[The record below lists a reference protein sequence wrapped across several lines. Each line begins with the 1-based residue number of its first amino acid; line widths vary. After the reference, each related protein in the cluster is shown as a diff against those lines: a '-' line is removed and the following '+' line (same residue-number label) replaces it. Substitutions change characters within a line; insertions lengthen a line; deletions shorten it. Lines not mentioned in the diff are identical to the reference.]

1 MDHVALSFLKTV
13 VEMDICA
20 PPNHTLCV
28 WLDSHVVWQRQKG
41 EEHFVFVC
49 RGGKFKF
56 VSALSD

>member
-1 MDHVALSFLKTV
+1 MDHVTLSFLKTV

-28 WLDSHVVWQRQKG
+28 WLGSHVVWQRQKG

-49 RGGKFKF
+49 RGGKF
-56 VSALSD
+56 